1 MNTKIGKSEAMKARR
16 SWFSLIP
23 GLRPRPAALHRV
35 GRSPA
40 RTCAGT
46 FFEFPAHPS
55 SLIPLA
61 ATLLV
66 AACGFQLRGTAT
78 TLPFNT
84 LYVQAAPTSQF
95 AAQLRRAVRAGGGTR
110 IAERPEQAEVILQI
124 MNEQQEKQILSLSGG
139 GRVSEY
145 QLRFRV
151 SFRLTDSKNREHIPA
166 SEIVLRRD
174 YSYSDAQALA
184 REFDEAQ
191 LYRDMRNDAVGQLL
205 RHLQAAKLQS

>member
-1 MNTKIGKSEAMKARR
+1 MNAKIGKPEAMRARR

-23 GLRPRPAALHRV
+23 
-35 GRSPA
+35 
-40 RTCAGT
+40 
-46 FFEFPAHPS
+46 HPS

-78 TLPFNT
+78 LPFST

-95 AAQLRRAVRAGGGTR
+95 ATQVRRAVRAGSGTR
-110 IAERPEQAEVILQI
+110 IADRPEQAEVILQI
-124 MNEQQEKQILSLSGG
+124 MHELQEKQILSLSGG

-145 QLRFRV
+145 QLRYRV
-151 SFRLTDSKNREHIPA
+151 SFRLTDSKNREHLPA

-174 YSYSDAQALA
+174 YSYSDDQTLA

-191 LYRDMRNDAVGQLL
+191 LYRDMRNDAVSQLM
-205 RHLQAAKLQS
+205 RRLQAAKLKS